1 MIPRTPHT
9 LLPRCSRRL
18 QSSVTI
24 CLALIF
30 TCTAALL
37 CAFAESARTAGARF
51 YVANMAESAIDSLFS
66 QYHPELWQVYR
77 LFGYEFRDEAASR
90 EELEKFMKP
99 YADDC
104 GWYCITEPEAA
115 VTETT
120 FLTDSGGSWFEQEV
134 VDYLR
139 FGWITLDHTPESASE
154 LWKQVTEAQ
163 TMDAI
168 IKDYGLQSRKA
179 VAMEKAIGKIHSN
192 VIRQHQLKSRAR
204 DEVRGGNNNS
214 FQHTA
219 QELESCVG
227 ELPHLIERF
236 DSAADAFAKKMDQL
250 DERNKERLEKL
261 EPENRKAVEEQ
272 VAAYR
277 EYTDVN
283 GVRRLEID
291 VLDDNNPN
299 ELQTIE
305 SVREF
310 ANETEA
316 YIEEMEEEDD
326 DEDQNEGA
334 ESSGGGGGGGV
345 DADALWAEVAD
356 AWDEVVIPE
365 LDVEYGI
372 GDEET
377 EGLLEGLLTFTEKG
391 FLNLVIPEGRTV
403 SDGKISMKDLPSQN
417 DVTERTGGEASPLT
431 ALAVDEYAGKMLPS
445 FTDDSKRAPAYELEY
460 TVIGGD
466 SDADNLTGT
475 VLELLAI
482 REALNFIHIMRDSSL
497 KTQAHTLALEISAAT
512 GVPEL
517 VFLLECL
524 VIAAWAML
532 EALMDLRLM
541 LSGKKTAI
549 IKTKNDWMVSAD
561 DFIPIL
567 ISTVLHAKLPED
579 YLKEP
584 AVGVSYEAWLKL
596 LLLTQ
601 SSEHRNYRIMD
612 MIQTNIVRDDPD
624 FRMKNC
630 LYGMHAEV
638 RCSSRHLFTK
648 LGFTSESEFGLA
660 PSFDLREEVV
670 KAY

>member
-1 MIPRTPHT
+1 MIPQTPHLCHRT
-9 LLPRCSRRL
+9 RN
-18 QSSVTI
+18 SVTI
-24 CLALIF
+24 FLALIF
-30 TCTAALL
+30 TCTAALI
-37 CAFAESARTAGARF
+37 CALSESARTAGARF
-51 YVANMAESAIDSLFS
+51 YVTNMAESAIDSLFS

-77 LFGYEFRDEAASR
+77 LFGYEFRDEEACAG
-90 EELEKFMKP
+90 ELEHFMEP
-99 YADDC
+99 YAEDC
-104 GWYCITEPEAA
+104 SWYRISEPEAE

-120 FLTDSGGSWFEQEV
+120 FLTDSGGAWFEQEV
-134 VDYLR
+134 IDYLR
-139 FGWITLDHTPESASE
+139 FGWITLDHTPESAAE

-163 TMDAI
+163 TMDEI

-179 VAMEKAIGKIHSN
+179 VAMEKAIGRIEEN
-192 VIRQHQLKSRAR
+192 VIRQEQLKKEAR
-204 DEVRGGNNNS
+204 SEVRHGDNGS

-227 ELPHLIERF
+227 SLPGLIEGF

-250 DERNKERLEKL
+250 DEKNRSRLEKL

-283 GVRRLEID
+283 GARRTEID
-291 VLDDNNPN
+291 ALDDNNPN

-310 ANETEA
+310 ANEVEA

-326 DEDQNEGA
+326 GEDQTDGA
-334 ESSGGGGGGGV
+334 ESSGGGGGGV
-345 DADALWAEVAD
+345 DEGALWEEVAE

-403 SDGKISMKDLPSQN
+403 SDGKISMETLPSQN
-417 DVTERTGGEASPLT
+417 DVTERTESEPSPLA
-431 ALAVDEYAGKMLPS
+431 ALAVDEYAAKMLPS
-445 FTDDSKRAPAYELEY
+445 FTDDSRREPAYELEY
-460 TVIGGD
+460 TVIGKD
-466 SDADNLTGT
+466 RDVDNLTGT

-482 REALNFIHIMRDSSL
+482 REALNFMHIMRDSSL
-497 KTQAHTLALEISAAT
+497 KSQAHVLALQISTAT

-524 VIAAWAML
+524 VIAAWALL
-532 EALMDLRLM
+532 EALMDVRLM
-541 LSGKKTAI
+541 LEGKKTAVV
-549 IKTKNDWMVSAD
+549 KSSNDWMVSSE

-567 ISTVLHAKLPED
+567 ISTVLHAKLPES

-584 AVGVSYEAWLKL
+584 AVGVTYEGWLKL

-601 SSEHRNYRIMD
+601 SAEHRNYRIMD

-624 FRMKNC
+624 FLMKNC

-638 RCSSRHLFTK
+638 RCSSTHLFTK
-648 LGFTSESEFGLA
+648 LGFTRESEFGLSPA
-660 PSFDLREEVV
+660 FDLREEVV